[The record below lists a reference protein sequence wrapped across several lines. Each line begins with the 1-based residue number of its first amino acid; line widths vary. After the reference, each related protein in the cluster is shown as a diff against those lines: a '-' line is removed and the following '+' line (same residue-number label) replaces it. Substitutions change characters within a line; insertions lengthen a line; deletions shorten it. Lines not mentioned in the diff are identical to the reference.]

1 MLSWFLNSLTR
12 WIQMAIDE
20 TGFDFVPSSDSS
32 GLWYVCSP
40 NLKFCCERSRFRK
53 SGKFL
58 SHDMPVHRS
67 LNWRLWLPPCHF
79 GLLVHITHPVNKR
92 FTVLV
97 VTVNPDHHEGLVLL
111 LHSGLWAH
119 RSMFE
124 FREFIEFIQASRSE
138 TNKKFSRRA
147 R

>member
-1 MLSWFLNSLTR
+1 MKLGLTLFLPVIQGGYGMFVLPTLSSAVR
-12 WIQMAIDE
+12 
-20 TGFDFVPSSDSS
+20 GPDSH
-32 GLWYVCSP
+32 
-40 NLKFCCERSRFRK
+40 K
-53 SGKFL
+53 SGRFL
-58 SHDMPVHRS
+58 SHDMPVHRC

-97 VTVNPDHHEGLVLL
+97 VTVDPDHHEGLVLL

-124 FREFIEFIQASRSE
+124 FREFIEFIQACRSE
-138 TNKKFSRRA
+138 INKKFSCRA